1 MRPIGAH
8 WDRELAVEVQ
18 LCPLR
23 SGAGE
28 EEEEKE
34 EEKEKGGDEI
44 CLKSR
49 KLHLAGVEV
58 DLSDRLGFLLLM
70 LFLQH

>member
-28 EEEEKE
+28 EEGEEKE
-34 EEKEKGGDEI
+34 EGGDEL